1 LKLSAASRKET
12 SIFKEQCS
20 AAFLAA
26 NYGGMCLL
34 PNAMRTDAHMS
45 KQIKP
50 PDSDSDAN
58 FLGWQGKL
66 PGELFPFFNITV
78 ADHPLYQSTV
88 SEAALRRLHL
98 RVPRILSPYPETE
111 PSPWH
116 NLGIELNYPR
126 TARDAIEMA
135 GLDFTVVKKATA
147 LKSALNQNAYAT
159 VRTDTGDVLGF
170 VNDHYKPIQNINA
183 FKFFDIL
190 VAENEA
196 VYDTAG
202 IIGKGE
208 RVWILAKL
216 PGYMNVRGKDIIN
229 KYLLL
234 TNSHDGSSHVQVKL
248 ISIRLVCNNSF
259 TSALPGAGEAQISHT
274 LNAAQDLEQ
283 ATTMLGVS
291 KYLYE
296 QLEVMFNGMASR
308 KITEGQLREYVQAL
322 VPDNEEAENTARTGK
337 IRNSVLQLHE
347 SGQGAYL
354 ARGTWWGAFNS
365 VAEYT
370 DHIMPDEDSS
380 TRLNSI
386 WFGRG
391 EQLKLKAFNLA
402 QRMMM

>member
-1 LKLSAASRKET
+1 MRKD
-12 SIFKEQCS
+12 
-20 AAFLAA
+20 A
-26 NYGGMCLL
+26 N
-34 PNAMRTDAHMS
+34 MS
-45 KQIKP
+45 GNTKP
-50 PDSDSDAN
+50 LVSDSHAN
-58 FLGWQGKL
+58 FIGWQGKKS
-66 PGELFPFFNITV
+66 GELFPLFNITV
-78 ADHPLYQSTV
+78 KDHPLYQSTV
-88 SEAALRRLHL
+88 SEATLRRLHL

-116 NLGIELNYPR
+116 NLGIELNHPK
-126 TARDAIEMA
+126 TAKDAIKMA
-135 GLDFTVVKKATA
+135 GLDYTVVKKAIV
-147 LKSALNQNAYAT
+147 LKSGLNQNAYAT
-159 VRTDTGDVLGF
+159 VRTDTGDILGF
-170 VNDHYKPIQNINA
+170 VNDNYKPIQNINA
-183 FKFFDIL
+183 FKFFDVL

-216 PGYMNVRGKDIIN
+216 PGYINVRGKDIIN

-234 TNSHDGSSHVQVKL
+234 TNSHNGSSHVRVKL
-248 ISIRLVCNNSF
+248 TSIRLVCNNTF
-259 TSALPGAGEAQISHT
+259 TSALQGAGEVQISHT
-274 LNAAQDLEQ
+274 PNAAQDLEQ
-283 ATTMLGVS
+283 ATTILGLS

-347 SGQGAYL
+347 SGQGAHL
-354 ARGTWWGAFNS
+354 ARGTLWGAFNS

-391 EQLKLKAFNLA
+391 EQLKLKAFHLA